1 MTFASMRMESCN
13 NGIRFDASAREPNND
28 RYGFWLEAPRN
39 IPTRSVSEG
48 QKIPLDPSLTLRV
61 GMKATRPYV
70 SSWECQETLNVSLNR
85 QARCKQQ
92 RRAHSGVTLL
102 ELLIA
107 LGVLSVLM
115 IVAWSLF
122 DNLQKAEERSGGLAR
137 RVQLLRQSRAWLVA
151 DMDQLESSKSERI
164 ASLNPPVVPQFN
176 GDPTGFVAS
185 ITTSLNPLPFLQGAF
200 ASSDELEEVEGAE
213 LSVFDTEEQRQVN
226 QARESI
232 WPADKLN
239 VEYRLEPES
248 PLDNSASALGVE
260 EDILFRLV
268 RREFLHGEASNAS
281 GSNGMPPNTNTTAAA
296 DRQLTIRDLYRQ
308 TDETLELGSAALR
321 EKELTGFSKASFRY
335 FNGRAWQEDWNSRE
349 EGGPPHAIALQFDFP
364 SRAVARRSKEQS
376 RSADETEIEEDGNES
391 QNNTIDT
398 LLAQQPK
405 ATRETEDADE
415 FLIATATSEM
425 TIVVATHSGTMK
437 RANDPGASPSIEQ
450 RR

>member
-1 MTFASMRMESCN
+1 MTFAFMRMESCN
-13 NGIRFDASAREPNND
+13 SETKFSTSAQFSYRD
-28 RYGFWLEAPRN
+28 R
-39 IPTRSVSEG
+39 
-48 QKIPLDPSLTLRV
+48 
-61 GMKATRPYV
+61 
-70 SSWECQETLNVSLNR
+70 C
-85 QARCKQQ
+85 
-92 RRAHSGVTLL
+92 GVTLL

-115 IVAWSLF
+115 MVAWSLF

-151 DMDQLESSKSERI
+151 DMDQLETAKGERI
-164 ASLNPPVVPQFN
+164 ASLNPPMVPQFN

-200 ASSDELEEVEGAE
+200 ASSDEMEDVEGAE

-248 PLDNSASALGVE
+248 PMVNSASALGVE

-281 GSNGMPPNTNTTAAA
+281 GSNGMPPNVNSTATAA

-308 TDETLELGSAALR
+308 TDDTLELGSAALR

-335 FNGRAWQEDWNSRE
+335 FNGRAWQEDWNSRK

-364 SRAVARRSKEQS
+364 SRAAARRSKEQS
-376 RSADETEIEEDGNES
+376 RSAVETEIEEDTGES

-425 TIVVATHSGTMK
+425 TIVVATHSGPSK
-437 RANDPGASPSIEQ
+437 RASDPGTAPSIEQ

>member
-1 MTFASMRMESCN
+1 MTFAFMRMESCN
-13 NGIRFDASAREPNND
+13 SETKFSTSARFSYRD
-28 RYGFWLEAPRN
+28 RF
-39 IPTRSVSEG
+39 
-48 QKIPLDPSLTLRV
+48 
-61 GMKATRPYV
+61 
-70 SSWECQETLNVSLNR
+70 
-85 QARCKQQ
+85 
-92 RRAHSGVTLL
+92 GVTLL

-151 DMDQLESSKSERI
+151 DMDQLETAKGERI

-200 ASSDELEEVEGAE
+200 ASSDEMEDVEGAE

-248 PLDNSASALGVE
+248 PMYNSASALGVE

-268 RREFLHGEASNAS
+268 RREFLHGEANNAS
-281 GSNGMPPNTNTTAAA
+281 GSNGMPPNSNTTAAA

-364 SRAVARRSKEQS
+364 SRAAARRSKEQS
-376 RSADETEIEEDGNES
+376 RSAVETEIEEDTGES

-425 TIVVATHSGTMK
+425 TIVVATHSGPVK
-437 RANDPGASPSIEQ
+437 RASDPGTAPSIEQ

>member
-1 MTFASMRMESCN
+1 MESCN
-13 NGIRFDASAREPNND
+13 SETKFSTSARFSYRD
-28 RYGFWLEAPRN
+28 RF
-39 IPTRSVSEG
+39 
-48 QKIPLDPSLTLRV
+48 
-61 GMKATRPYV
+61 
-70 SSWECQETLNVSLNR
+70 
-85 QARCKQQ
+85 
-92 RRAHSGVTLL
+92 GVTLL

-115 IVAWSLF
+115 MVAWSLF

-151 DMDQLESSKSERI
+151 DMDQLETAKGERI
-164 ASLNPPVVPQFN
+164 ASLNPPMVPQFN

-200 ASSDELEEVEGAE
+200 ASSDEMEDVEGAE

-248 PLDNSASALGVE
+248 PLDNSASTLGVV

-281 GSNGMPPNTNTTAAA
+281 GSNGIPPNANSTATAA

-308 TDETLELGSAALR
+308 TDDTLELGSAALR

-364 SRAVARRSKEQS
+364 SRAAARRSKEQS
-376 RSADETEIEEDGNES
+376 RSAVETEIEEDTGES

-415 FLIATATSEM
+415 FLVATATSEL
-425 TIVVATHSGTMK
+425 TIVVATHSGPAK
-437 RANDPGASPSIEQ
+437 RANDPGTAPSIEQ

>member
-13 NGIRFDASAREPNND
+13 SETKFSTSARFSYRD
-28 RYGFWLEAPRN
+28 RF
-39 IPTRSVSEG
+39 
-48 QKIPLDPSLTLRV
+48 
-61 GMKATRPYV
+61 
-70 SSWECQETLNVSLNR
+70 
-85 QARCKQQ
+85 
-92 RRAHSGVTLL
+92 GVTLL

-151 DMDQLESSKSERI
+151 DMDQLETAKGEII

-200 ASSDELEEVEGAE
+200 ASSDEMEDVEGAE

-248 PLDNSASALGVE
+248 PMYNSASALGVE

-268 RREFLHGEASNAS
+268 RREFLHGEANNAS
-281 GSNGMPPNTNTTAAA
+281 GSNGMPPNSNTTAAA

-364 SRAVARRSKEQS
+364 SRAAARRSKEQS
-376 RSADETEIEEDGNES
+376 RSAVETEIEEDTGES

-425 TIVVATHSGTMK
+425 TIVVATHSGPVK
-437 RANDPGASPSIEQ
+437 RASDPGTAPSIEQ

>member
-1 MTFASMRMESCN
+1 MTFAFMRMESCN
-13 NGIRFDASAREPNND
+13 SETKFSTSARFSYRD
-28 RYGFWLEAPRN
+28 R
-39 IPTRSVSEG
+39 
-48 QKIPLDPSLTLRV
+48 
-61 GMKATRPYV
+61 
-70 SSWECQETLNVSLNR
+70 C
-85 QARCKQQ
+85 
-92 RRAHSGVTLL
+92 GVTLL

-115 IVAWSLF
+115 MVAWSLF

-151 DMDQLESSKSERI
+151 DMDQLETAKGERI
-164 ASLNPPVVPQFN
+164 ASLNPPMVPQFN

-200 ASSDELEEVEGAE
+200 ASSDEMEDVEGAE

-281 GSNGMPPNTNTTAAA
+281 GSNGMPPNVNSTATAA

-308 TDETLELGSAALR
+308 TDDTLELGSAALR

-335 FNGRAWQEDWNSRE
+335 FDGRAWQEDWNSRE

-364 SRAVARRSKEQS
+364 SRAAARRSKEQS
-376 RSADETEIEEDGNES
+376 RSAVETEIEEDTGES

-415 FLIATATSEM
+415 FLVATATSEL
-425 TIVVATHSGTMK
+425 TIVVATHSGPAK
-437 RANDPGASPSIEQ
+437 RANDPGTAPSIEQ

>member
-13 NGIRFDASAREPNND
+13 SETKFSTSARFSYRD
-28 RYGFWLEAPRN
+28 R
-39 IPTRSVSEG
+39 
-48 QKIPLDPSLTLRV
+48 
-61 GMKATRPYV
+61 
-70 SSWECQETLNVSLNR
+70 C
-85 QARCKQQ
+85 
-92 RRAHSGVTLL
+92 GVTLL

-115 IVAWSLF
+115 MVAWSLF

-151 DMDQLESSKSERI
+151 DMDQLETAKGERI

-200 ASSDELEEVEGAE
+200 ASSDEMEDVEGAE

-248 PLDNSASALGVE
+248 PMDNSASALGVE

-281 GSNGMPPNTNTTAAA
+281 GSNGMPPNVNSTATAA

-308 TDETLELGSAALR
+308 TDDTLELGSAALR

-335 FNGRAWQEDWNSRE
+335 FNGRAWQEDWNSRK

-364 SRAVARRSKEQS
+364 SRAAARRSKEQS
-376 RSADETEIEEDGNES
+376 RSAVETEIEEDTGES

-425 TIVVATHSGTMK
+425 TIVVATHSGPVK
-437 RANDPGASPSIEQ
+437 RASDPGTAPSIEQ

>member
-1 MTFASMRMESCN
+1 MTFAFMRMESCN
-13 NGIRFDASAREPNND
+13 SETKFSTSARFSYRD
-28 RYGFWLEAPRN
+28 R
-39 IPTRSVSEG
+39 
-48 QKIPLDPSLTLRV
+48 
-61 GMKATRPYV
+61 
-70 SSWECQETLNVSLNR
+70 C
-85 QARCKQQ
+85 
-92 RRAHSGVTLL
+92 GVTLL

-115 IVAWSLF
+115 MVAWSLF

-151 DMDQLESSKSERI
+151 DMDQLETAKGERI
-164 ASLNPPVVPQFN
+164 ASLNPPMVPQFN

-200 ASSDELEEVEGAE
+200 ASSDEMEDVEGAE

-281 GSNGMPPNTNTTAAA
+281 GSNGMPPNVNSTATAA

-308 TDETLELGSAALR
+308 TDDTLELGSAALR

-335 FNGRAWQEDWNSRE
+335 FDGRAWQEDWNSRE
-349 EGGPPHAIALQFDFP
+349 EGGPPHASALQFDFP
-364 SRAVARRSKEQS
+364 SRAAARRSKEQS
-376 RSADETEIEEDGNES
+376 RSAVETEIEEDTGES

-415 FLIATATSEM
+415 FLVATATSEL
-425 TIVVATHSGTMK
+425 TIVVATHSGPAK
-437 RANDPGASPSIEQ
+437 RANDPGTAPSIEQ

>member
-1 MTFASMRMESCN
+1 MCSN
-13 NGIRFDASAREPNND
+13 SA
-28 RYGFWLEAPRN
+28 
-39 IPTRSVSEG
+39 TSE
-48 QKIPLDPSLTLRV
+48 LTLRG

-70 SSWECQETLNVSLNR
+70 SGWDGQESSSVNLAK
-85 QARCKQQ
+85 QARSNQFRVRC
-92 RRAHSGVTLL
+92 GVTLL

-151 DMDQLESSKSERI
+151 DMDQLEIVKGERI

-200 ASSDELEEVEGAE
+200 ATSDEMEDVEGAE

-248 PLDNSASALGVE
+248 PLDNSASALVSE

-281 GSNGMPPNTNTTAAA
+281 GSNGMQPNTNTTAAA

-321 EKELTGFSKASFRY
+321 EKELTGFSRASFRY

-364 SRAVARRSKEQS
+364 SRSAARRSKEQS
-376 RSADETEIEEDGNES
+376 RSAVETEIEEDGNES

-405 ATRETEDADE
+405 AARETEDADE
-415 FLIATATSEM
+415 FLLATATSEM
-425 TIVVATHSGTMK
+425 TIVVATHSGPAK
-437 RANDPGASPSIEQ
+437 RANDPNAPPSIEQ

>member
-1 MTFASMRMESCN
+1 MTFAFMRMESCN
-13 NGIRFDASAREPNND
+13 SETKFSTSAQFSYRD
-28 RYGFWLEAPRN
+28 R
-39 IPTRSVSEG
+39 
-48 QKIPLDPSLTLRV
+48 
-61 GMKATRPYV
+61 
-70 SSWECQETLNVSLNR
+70 C
-85 QARCKQQ
+85 
-92 RRAHSGVTLL
+92 GVTLL

-115 IVAWSLF
+115 MVAWSLF

-151 DMDQLESSKSERI
+151 DMDQLETAKGERI
-164 ASLNPPVVPQFN
+164 ASLNPPMVPQFN

-200 ASSDELEEVEGAE
+200 ASSDEMEDVEGAE

-281 GSNGMPPNTNTTAAA
+281 GSNGMPPNVNSTATAA
-296 DRQLTIRDLYRQ
+296 DRQLTSRDLYRQ
-308 TDETLELGSAALR
+308 TDDTLELGSAALR

-335 FNGRAWQEDWNSRE
+335 FDGRAWQEDWNSRE

-364 SRAVARRSKEQS
+364 SRAAARRSKEQS
-376 RSADETEIEEDGNES
+376 RSAVETEIEEDTGES

-415 FLIATATSEM
+415 FLVATATSEL
-425 TIVVATHSGTMK
+425 TIVVATHSGPAK
-437 RANDPGASPSIEQ
+437 RANDPGTAPSIEQ

>member
-13 NGIRFDASAREPNND
+13 SETKFSTSARFSYRD
-28 RYGFWLEAPRN
+28 RF
-39 IPTRSVSEG
+39 
-48 QKIPLDPSLTLRV
+48 
-61 GMKATRPYV
+61 
-70 SSWECQETLNVSLNR
+70 
-85 QARCKQQ
+85 
-92 RRAHSGVTLL
+92 GVTLL

-151 DMDQLESSKSERI
+151 DMDQLETAKGERI

-200 ASSDELEEVEGAE
+200 ASSDEMEDVEGAE

-248 PLDNSASALGVE
+248 PMYNSASALGVE

-268 RREFLHGEASNAS
+268 RREFLHGEANNAS
-281 GSNGMPPNTNTTAAA
+281 GSNGMPPNSNTTAAA

-364 SRAVARRSKEQS
+364 SRAAARRSKEQS
-376 RSADETEIEEDGNES
+376 RSAVETEIEEDTGES

-425 TIVVATHSGTMK
+425 TIVVATHSGPVK
-437 RANDPGASPSIEQ
+437 RASDPGTAPSIEQ

>member
-1 MTFASMRMESCN
+1 MESCN
-13 NGIRFDASAREPNND
+13 SETKFSTSARFSYRD
-28 RYGFWLEAPRN
+28 RF
-39 IPTRSVSEG
+39 
-48 QKIPLDPSLTLRV
+48 
-61 GMKATRPYV
+61 
-70 SSWECQETLNVSLNR
+70 
-85 QARCKQQ
+85 
-92 RRAHSGVTLL
+92 GVTLL

-151 DMDQLESSKSERI
+151 DMDQLETAKGERI

-200 ASSDELEEVEGAE
+200 ASSDEMEDVEGAE

-248 PLDNSASALGVE
+248 PMYNSASALGVE

-268 RREFLHGEASNAS
+268 RREFLHGEANNAS
-281 GSNGMPPNTNTTAAA
+281 GSNGMPPNSNTTAAA

-364 SRAVARRSKEQS
+364 SRAAARRSKEQS
-376 RSADETEIEEDGNES
+376 RSAVETEIEEDTGES

-425 TIVVATHSGTMK
+425 TIVVATHSGPVK
-437 RANDPGASPSIEQ
+437 RASDPGTAPSIEQ

>member
-1 MTFASMRMESCN
+1 MESCN
-13 NGIRFDASAREPNND
+13 SETKFSTSARFSYRD
-28 RYGFWLEAPRN
+28 RF
-39 IPTRSVSEG
+39 
-48 QKIPLDPSLTLRV
+48 
-61 GMKATRPYV
+61 
-70 SSWECQETLNVSLNR
+70 
-85 QARCKQQ
+85 
-92 RRAHSGVTLL
+92 GVTLL

-151 DMDQLESSKSERI
+151 DMDQLETAKGERI

-200 ASSDELEEVEGAE
+200 ASSDEMEDVEGAE

-248 PLDNSASALGVE
+248 PMYNSASALGVE

-268 RREFLHGEASNAS
+268 RREFLRGEANNAS
-281 GSNGMPPNTNTTAAA
+281 GSNGMPPNSNTTAAA

-364 SRAVARRSKEQS
+364 SRAAARRSKEQS
-376 RSADETEIEEDGNES
+376 RSAVETEIEEDTGES

-425 TIVVATHSGTMK
+425 TIVVATHSGPVK
-437 RANDPGASPSIEQ
+437 RASDPGTAPSIEQ

>member
-1 MTFASMRMESCN
+1 MTFAFMRMESCN
-13 NGIRFDASAREPNND
+13 SETKFSTSAQFSYRD
-28 RYGFWLEAPRN
+28 R
-39 IPTRSVSEG
+39 
-48 QKIPLDPSLTLRV
+48 
-61 GMKATRPYV
+61 
-70 SSWECQETLNVSLNR
+70 C
-85 QARCKQQ
+85 
-92 RRAHSGVTLL
+92 GVTLL

-151 DMDQLESSKSERI
+151 DMDQLETAKGERI
-164 ASLNPPVVPQFN
+164 ASLNPPMVPQFN

-200 ASSDELEEVEGAE
+200 ASSDEMEDVEGAE

-268 RREFLHGEASNAS
+268 RREFLHGEANNAS
-281 GSNGMPPNTNTTAAA
+281 GSNGMSPNVNSTATAA

-308 TDETLELGSAALR
+308 TDDTLELGSAALR

-335 FNGRAWQEDWNSRE
+335 FDGRAWQEDWNSRE

-364 SRAVARRSKEQS
+364 SRAAARRSKEQS
-376 RSADETEIEEDGNES
+376 RSAVETEIEEDTGES

-415 FLIATATSEM
+415 FLVATATSEL
-425 TIVVATHSGTMK
+425 TIVVATHSGPAK
-437 RANDPGASPSIEQ
+437 RANDPGTAPSIEQ

>member
-13 NGIRFDASAREPNND
+13 SETKFSTSARFSYRD
-28 RYGFWLEAPRN
+28 RF
-39 IPTRSVSEG
+39 
-48 QKIPLDPSLTLRV
+48 
-61 GMKATRPYV
+61 
-70 SSWECQETLNVSLNR
+70 
-85 QARCKQQ
+85 
-92 RRAHSGVTLL
+92 GVTLL

-122 DNLQKAEERSGGLAR
+122 DNLQKAEDRSGGLAR

-151 DMDQLESSKSERI
+151 DMDQLETAKGERI

-200 ASSDELEEVEGAE
+200 ASSDEMEDVEGAE

-248 PLDNSASALGVE
+248 PMYNSASALGVE

-281 GSNGMPPNTNTTAAA
+281 GSNGMPPNSNTTAAA

-364 SRAVARRSKEQS
+364 SRAAARRSKEQS
-376 RSADETEIEEDGNES
+376 RSAVETEIEEDTGES

-425 TIVVATHSGTMK
+425 TIVVATHSGPVK
-437 RANDPGASPSIEQ
+437 RASDPGTAPSIEQ

>member
-1 MTFASMRMESCN
+1 MDSHSNKTGSK
-13 NGIRFDASAREPNND
+13 ASARLTYYD
-28 RYGFWLEAPRN
+28 R
-39 IPTRSVSEG
+39 
-48 QKIPLDPSLTLRV
+48 
-61 GMKATRPYV
+61 
-70 SSWECQETLNVSLNR
+70 C
-85 QARCKQQ
+85 
-92 RRAHSGVTLL
+92 GVTLL

-151 DMDQLESSKSERI
+151 DMDQLESAKGERI

-200 ASSDELEEVEGAE
+200 ASPDEKEDVEGAE

-248 PLDNSASALGVE
+248 PMENSASALGVE

-268 RREFLHGEASNAS
+268 RREFLHGEASNAT
-281 GSNGMPPNTNTTAAA
+281 GSNGLPQNTNTTAAA

-335 FNGRAWQEDWNSRE
+335 FDGRAWREDWNSRE

-364 SRAVARRSKEQS
+364 SRAAARRSKEQS
-376 RSADETEIEEDGNES
+376 RSADETEIEEDTGES

-425 TIVVATHSGTMK
+425 TIVVATHSGPVK
-437 RANDPGASPSIEQ
+437 RSSDPNASPSIE
-450 RR
+450 RRR

>member
-1 MTFASMRMESCN
+1 MTFAFMRMESCN
-13 NGIRFDASAREPNND
+13 SETKFSTSAQFSYRD
-28 RYGFWLEAPRN
+28 R
-39 IPTRSVSEG
+39 
-48 QKIPLDPSLTLRV
+48 
-61 GMKATRPYV
+61 
-70 SSWECQETLNVSLNR
+70 C
-85 QARCKQQ
+85 
-92 RRAHSGVTLL
+92 GVTLL

-151 DMDQLESSKSERI
+151 DMDQLETAKGERI

-200 ASSDELEEVEGAE
+200 ASSDEMEDVEGAE

-248 PLDNSASALGVE
+248 PMDNSASALGVE

-268 RREFLHGEASNAS
+268 RREFLHGEANNAS
-281 GSNGMPPNTNTTAAA
+281 GSNGMPPNSNTTAAA

-308 TDETLELGSAALR
+308 TDETLELGSAALS

-335 FNGRAWQEDWNSRE
+335 FNGREWQEDWNSRE

-364 SRAVARRSKEQS
+364 SRAAARRSKEQS
-376 RSADETEIEEDGNES
+376 RSAVETEIEEDTGES

-425 TIVVATHSGTMK
+425 TIVVATHSGPVK
-437 RANDPGASPSIEQ
+437 RASDPGTAPSIEQ

>member
-13 NGIRFDASAREPNND
+13 SETKFSTSAQFSYRD
-28 RYGFWLEAPRN
+28 R
-39 IPTRSVSEG
+39 
-48 QKIPLDPSLTLRV
+48 
-61 GMKATRPYV
+61 
-70 SSWECQETLNVSLNR
+70 C
-85 QARCKQQ
+85 
-92 RRAHSGVTLL
+92 GVTLL

-151 DMDQLESSKSERI
+151 DMDQLETAKGERI

-200 ASSDELEEVEGAE
+200 ASSDEMEDVEGAE

-281 GSNGMPPNTNTTAAA
+281 GSNGMSPNVNSTATAA

-308 TDETLELGSAALR
+308 TDDTLELGSAALR

-364 SRAVARRSKEQS
+364 SRAAARRSKEQS
-376 RSADETEIEEDGNES
+376 RSAVETEIEEDTGES

-415 FLIATATSEM
+415 FLVATATSEL
-425 TIVVATHSGTMK
+425 TIVVATHSGPAK
-437 RANDPGASPSIEQ
+437 RANDPGTAPSIEQ

>member
-1 MTFASMRMESCN
+1 MESCN
-13 NGIRFDASAREPNND
+13 SETKFSTSARFSYRD
-28 RYGFWLEAPRN
+28 RF
-39 IPTRSVSEG
+39 
-48 QKIPLDPSLTLRV
+48 
-61 GMKATRPYV
+61 
-70 SSWECQETLNVSLNR
+70 
-85 QARCKQQ
+85 
-92 RRAHSGVTLL
+92 GVTLL

-122 DNLQKAEERSGGLAR
+122 DNLQKAEDRSGGLAR

-151 DMDQLESSKSERI
+151 DMDQLETAKGERI

-200 ASSDELEEVEGAE
+200 ASSDEMEDVEGAE

-248 PLDNSASALGVE
+248 PMYNSASALGVE

-268 RREFLHGEASNAS
+268 RREFLRGEANNAS
-281 GSNGMPPNTNTTAAA
+281 GSNGMPPNSNTTAAA

-364 SRAVARRSKEQS
+364 SRAAARRSKEQS
-376 RSADETEIEEDGNES
+376 RSAVETEIEEDTGES

-425 TIVVATHSGTMK
+425 TIVVATHSGPVK
-437 RANDPGASPSIEQ
+437 RASDPGTAPSIEQ

>member
-1 MTFASMRMESCN
+1 MTFASTRMESCN
-13 NGIRFDASAREPNND
+13 NEIRFDASAR
-28 RYGFWLEAPRN
+28 F
-39 IPTRSVSEG
+39 
-48 QKIPLDPSLTLRV
+48 
-61 GMKATRPYV
+61 
-70 SSWECQETLNVSLNR
+70 SSR
-85 QARCKQQ
+85 DKR
-92 RRAHSGVTLL
+92 GVTLL

-151 DMDQLESSKSERI
+151 DMDQLESAKVERI
-164 ASLNPPVVPQFN
+164 ASLNPPVLPQFN

-200 ASSDELEEVEGAE
+200 ASSDEMDEVEGAE

-248 PLDNSASALGVE
+248 TMENSASALGVE
-260 EDILFRLV
+260 DDMLSRLV
-268 RREFLHGEASNAS
+268 RREFLHGEANNAY
-281 GSNGMPPNTNTTAAA
+281 GSNGMSTNTNAISAA

-364 SRAVARRSKEQS
+364 SRAAARRSKAQS
-376 RSADETEIEEDGNES
+376 RSAVETEIEEDTSES

-405 ATRETEDADE
+405 ATREAEDADE

-425 TIVVATHSGTMK
+425 TIVVATHSGPAK
-437 RANDPGASPSIEQ
+437 RANNLNAPPSFEQ

>member
-1 MTFASMRMESCN
+1 MTFAFMRMESCN
-13 NGIRFDASAREPNND
+13 SETKFSTSAQFSYRD
-28 RYGFWLEAPRN
+28 R
-39 IPTRSVSEG
+39 
-48 QKIPLDPSLTLRV
+48 
-61 GMKATRPYV
+61 
-70 SSWECQETLNVSLNR
+70 C
-85 QARCKQQ
+85 
-92 RRAHSGVTLL
+92 GVTLL

-151 DMDQLESSKSERI
+151 DMDQLETAKGERI

-200 ASSDELEEVEGAE
+200 ASSDEMEDVEGAE

-248 PLDNSASALGVE
+248 PMYNSASALGVE

-268 RREFLHGEASNAS
+268 RREFLHGEANNAS
-281 GSNGMPPNTNTTAAA
+281 GSNGMPPNSNTTAAA

-364 SRAVARRSKEQS
+364 SRAAARRSKEQS
-376 RSADETEIEEDGNES
+376 RSAVETEIEEDTGES

-425 TIVVATHSGTMK
+425 TIVVATHSGPAK
-437 RANDPGASPSIEQ
+437 RANDPGTAPSIEQ

>member
-13 NGIRFDASAREPNND
+13 SETKFSTSARFSYRD
-28 RYGFWLEAPRN
+28 R
-39 IPTRSVSEG
+39 
-48 QKIPLDPSLTLRV
+48 
-61 GMKATRPYV
+61 
-70 SSWECQETLNVSLNR
+70 C
-85 QARCKQQ
+85 
-92 RRAHSGVTLL
+92 GVTLL

-115 IVAWSLF
+115 MVAWSLF

-151 DMDQLESSKSERI
+151 DMDQLETAKGERI
-164 ASLNPPVVPQFN
+164 ASLNPPMVPQFN

-200 ASSDELEEVEGAE
+200 ASSDEMEDVEGAE

-281 GSNGMPPNTNTTAAA
+281 GSNGMPPNVNSTATAA

-308 TDETLELGSAALR
+308 TDDTLELGSAALR

-335 FNGRAWQEDWNSRE
+335 FDGRAWQEDWNSRE

-364 SRAVARRSKEQS
+364 SRAAARRSKEQS
-376 RSADETEIEEDGNES
+376 RSAVETEIEEDTGES

-415 FLIATATSEM
+415 FLVATATSEL
-425 TIVVATHSGTMK
+425 TIVVATHSGPAK
-437 RANDPGASPSIEQ
+437 RANDPGTAPSIEQ

>member
-1 MTFASMRMESCN
+1 MTFAFMRMESCN
-13 NGIRFDASAREPNND
+13 SETKFSTSARFSYRD
-28 RYGFWLEAPRN
+28 R
-39 IPTRSVSEG
+39 
-48 QKIPLDPSLTLRV
+48 
-61 GMKATRPYV
+61 
-70 SSWECQETLNVSLNR
+70 C
-85 QARCKQQ
+85 
-92 RRAHSGVTLL
+92 GVTLL

-115 IVAWSLF
+115 MVAWSLF

-151 DMDQLESSKSERI
+151 DMDQLETAKGERI

-200 ASSDELEEVEGAE
+200 ASSDEMEDVEGAE

-281 GSNGMPPNTNTTAAA
+281 GSNGMPPNVNSTATAA

-308 TDETLELGSAALR
+308 TDDTLELGSAALR

-335 FNGRAWQEDWNSRE
+335 FDGRAWQEDWNSRE

-364 SRAVARRSKEQS
+364 SRAAARRSKEQS
-376 RSADETEIEEDGNES
+376 RSAVETEIEEDTGES

-415 FLIATATSEM
+415 FLVATATSEL
-425 TIVVATHSGTMK
+425 TIVVATHSGPAK
-437 RANDPGASPSIEQ
+437 RANDPGTAPSIEQ

>member
-13 NGIRFDASAREPNND
+13 SETKFSTSARFSYRD
-28 RYGFWLEAPRN
+28 RF
-39 IPTRSVSEG
+39 
-48 QKIPLDPSLTLRV
+48 
-61 GMKATRPYV
+61 
-70 SSWECQETLNVSLNR
+70 
-85 QARCKQQ
+85 
-92 RRAHSGVTLL
+92 GVTLL

-122 DNLQKAEERSGGLAR
+122 DNLQKAEDRSGGLAR

-151 DMDQLESSKSERI
+151 DMDQLETAKGERI

-200 ASSDELEEVEGAE
+200 ASSDEMEDVEGAE

-248 PLDNSASALGVE
+248 PMYNSASALGVE

-268 RREFLHGEASNAS
+268 RREFLRGEANNAS
-281 GSNGMPPNTNTTAAA
+281 GSNGMPPNSNTTAAA

-364 SRAVARRSKEQS
+364 SRAAARRSKEQS
-376 RSADETEIEEDGNES
+376 RSAVETEIEEDTGES

-425 TIVVATHSGTMK
+425 TIVVATHSGPVK
-437 RANDPGASPSIEQ
+437 RASDPGTAPSIEQ

>member
-13 NGIRFDASAREPNND
+13 SETKFSTSARFSYRD
-28 RYGFWLEAPRN
+28 RF
-39 IPTRSVSEG
+39 
-48 QKIPLDPSLTLRV
+48 
-61 GMKATRPYV
+61 
-70 SSWECQETLNVSLNR
+70 
-85 QARCKQQ
+85 
-92 RRAHSGVTLL
+92 GVTLL

-151 DMDQLESSKSERI
+151 DMDQLETAKGERI
-164 ASLNPPVVPQFN
+164 ASLNPPMVPQFN

-200 ASSDELEEVEGAE
+200 ASSDEMEDVEGAE

-248 PLDNSASALGVE
+248 PMYNSASALGVE

-268 RREFLHGEASNAS
+268 RREFLHGEANNAS
-281 GSNGMPPNTNTTAAA
+281 GSNGMPPNSNTTAAA

-364 SRAVARRSKEQS
+364 SRAAARRSKEQS
-376 RSADETEIEEDGNES
+376 RSAVETEIEEDTGES

-425 TIVVATHSGTMK
+425 TIVVATHSGPVK
-437 RANDPGASPSIEQ
+437 RASDPGTAPSIEQ

>member
-1 MTFASMRMESCN
+1 MTFAFMRMESCN
-13 NGIRFDASAREPNND
+13 SETKFSTSAQFSYRD
-28 RYGFWLEAPRN
+28 R
-39 IPTRSVSEG
+39 
-48 QKIPLDPSLTLRV
+48 
-61 GMKATRPYV
+61 
-70 SSWECQETLNVSLNR
+70 C
-85 QARCKQQ
+85 
-92 RRAHSGVTLL
+92 GVTLL

-115 IVAWSLF
+115 MVAWSLF

-151 DMDQLESSKSERI
+151 DMDQLETAKGERI
-164 ASLNPPVVPQFN
+164 ASLNPPMVPQFN

-200 ASSDELEEVEGAE
+200 TSSDEMEDVEGAE

-281 GSNGMPPNTNTTAAA
+281 GSNGMPPNVNSTATAA

-308 TDETLELGSAALR
+308 TDDTLELGSAALR

-335 FNGRAWQEDWNSRE
+335 FDGRAWQEDWNSRE

-364 SRAVARRSKEQS
+364 SRAAARRSKEQS
-376 RSADETEIEEDGNES
+376 RSAVETEIEEDTGES

-415 FLIATATSEM
+415 FLVATATSEL
-425 TIVVATHSGTMK
+425 TIVVATHSGPAK
-437 RANDPGASPSIEQ
+437 RANDPGTAPSIEQ

>member
-13 NGIRFDASAREPNND
+13 SETKFSTSARFSYRD
-28 RYGFWLEAPRN
+28 R
-39 IPTRSVSEG
+39 
-48 QKIPLDPSLTLRV
+48 
-61 GMKATRPYV
+61 
-70 SSWECQETLNVSLNR
+70 C
-85 QARCKQQ
+85 
-92 RRAHSGVTLL
+92 GVTLL

-151 DMDQLESSKSERI
+151 DMDQLETAKGERI

-200 ASSDELEEVEGAE
+200 ASSDEMEDVEGAE

-281 GSNGMPPNTNTTAAA
+281 GSNGMPPNVNSTATAA

-308 TDETLELGSAALR
+308 TDDTLELGSAALR

-335 FNGRAWQEDWNSRE
+335 FDGRAWQEDWNSRE

-364 SRAVARRSKEQS
+364 SRAAARRSKEQS
-376 RSADETEIEEDGNES
+376 RSAVETEIEEDTGES

-415 FLIATATSEM
+415 FLVATATSEL
-425 TIVVATHSGTMK
+425 TIVVATHSGPAK
-437 RANDPGASPSIEQ
+437 RANDPGTAPSIEQ

>member
-13 NGIRFDASAREPNND
+13 SETKFSTSARFSYRD
-28 RYGFWLEAPRN
+28 RF
-39 IPTRSVSEG
+39 
-48 QKIPLDPSLTLRV
+48 
-61 GMKATRPYV
+61 
-70 SSWECQETLNVSLNR
+70 
-85 QARCKQQ
+85 
-92 RRAHSGVTLL
+92 GVTLL

-151 DMDQLESSKSERI
+151 DMDQLETAKGERI

-200 ASSDELEEVEGAE
+200 ASSDEMEDVEGAE

-248 PLDNSASALGVE
+248 PMYNSASALGVE

-268 RREFLHGEASNAS
+268 RREFLRGEANNAS
-281 GSNGMPPNTNTTAAA
+281 GSNGMPPNSNTTAAA

-364 SRAVARRSKEQS
+364 SRAAARRSKEQS
-376 RSADETEIEEDGNES
+376 RSAVETEIEEDTGES

-425 TIVVATHSGTMK
+425 TIVVATHSGPVK
-437 RANDPGASPSIEQ
+437 RASDPGTAPSIEQ